1 VNKEDGVT
9 RWIVATG
16 HVYEEQGKAGR
27 LIGTVQDVTEQK
39 RAEQELLEQN
49 RYLEQEDRRKEFFL
63 ATLGHE
69 LRNPLAALD
78 GAIRVLARGGRS
90 AAELQPMMTEHV
102 AQLTNLINDLLD
114 VSRVTRGRITL
125 HKVRMDMTQAVK
137 AAAAAVR
144 SSVRAKEQ
152 ELEID
157 MPEAVYIHGD
167 RTRLEQV
174 VANLLSNA
182 TKYTGEGG
190 RIAVGL
196 RCDDEEVELVVRDEG
211 RGLTQQQI
219 ENAFEPFTQENPG
232 EGGLGIGLPLVRGLV
247 ELHGGSVS
255 AESDGPGTG
264 CTFTVRFPVGE
275 CEESDAEESAPQAE
289 SSLPSRPRVLIVDD
303 VRDAADMLALLLQS
317 QGAETRCAYG
327 GQEAIDLARE
337 WRPSI
342 ALVDIGLPDM
352 SGYEV
357 ARSVRSQLGASAPR
371 LIAVT
376 GYGQPTDRAA
386 ALEAGFDVHLVKPAS
401 ADQLLRALCAPP
413 DEARVA
419 T

>member
-1 VNKEDGVT
+1 
-9 RWIVATG
+9 
-16 HVYEEQGKAGR
+16 
-27 LIGTVQDVTEQK
+27 
-39 RAEQELLEQN
+39 
-49 RYLEQEDRRKEFFL
+49 
-63 ATLGHE
+63 
-69 LRNPLAALD
+69 
-78 GAIRVLARGGRS
+78 
-90 AAELQPMMTEHV
+90 
-102 AQLTNLINDLLD
+102 
-114 VSRVTRGRITL
+114 
-125 HKVRMDMTQAVK
+125 MDMTQAVK

-357 ARSVRSQLGASAPR
+357 ARRLRAEQGGDQL
-371 LIAVT
+371 LLLAVT
-376 GYGQPTDRAA
+376 GFGDPGTADKAQQ
-386 ALEAGFDVHLVKPAS
+386 AGFDERLLKPLDHRQLTRLIEEHLQRR
-401 ADQLLRALCAPP
+401 ADPVS
-413 DEARVA
+413 DS
-419 T
+419 